1 MASAEAAGPAED
13 GAGGQRRPS
22 SALERSAVLPR
33 VRGPQD
39 LRALTPAELRELA
52 DEVRVHLVESVARTG
67 GHLGPNLGVVEL
79 TIAVHRVFDSPSDTV
94 VFDTGHQSYVHKLL
108 TGRQDLS
115 TLRTRGGIAGY
126 PSRAESVHDV
136 VENSHASTSLSWA
149 DGIARARSLTGEGHR
164 STIAVVG
171 DGALTGGMAWEALNN
186 IAASRERPL
195 VIVVNDNER
204 SYAPTI
210 GGLAHHLSTLRVTRG
225 YERFL
230 DWGKQAL
237 RRGGTP
243 GRLAYGTLH
252 GVKKGLKDIVAPQG
266 MFEDLGLKYLG
277 PVDGHD
283 LEALERVLTIAKD
296 YGGPVIVHALT
307 NKGHGYAPA
316 LADVADQFHAVGVI
330 DPVTGAPVAAGG
342 APKRASWTSVFADE
356 VLAVAREREDVVGVT
371 AAMLIPV
378 GLHKM
383 AEAMPERVVDVG
395 IAEQHA
401 ATSAAGMAFAGLHPV
416 VAVYA
421 TFLNRAF
428 DQVLLDVAL
437 HRAGVTFVLDRAGV
451 TGPDGPSH
459 HGMWDLAL
467 LQHVPGLRLAAP
479 RDGATL
485 REELREAVGVDDA
498 PTVVRFPKGSAP
510 EDLPALE
517 RLGEPGSWGAPDVLA
532 RTGGDAGDD
541 ARGAGDEGADV
552 LVVAVGALAGLGLDV
567 ARRLA
572 PHGVSATVVDP
583 RWVLPVHPALVAAC
597 AQHRLVVVAEDGLRT
612 GGVGS
617 RLRDELADTG
627 VRVEVRCVGV
637 PVAFLEHAERS
648 EVLAEIGLTA
658 QDVARDVLGRVAAL
672 DGGEDERAGRP
683 APGAA
688 AGQRTRTDG

>member
-1 MASAEAAGPAED
+1 MVSAEAAGTADDGAED
-13 GAGGQRRPS
+13 QQRPGAAVARR
-22 SALERSAVLPR
+22 AVLPGI
-33 VRGPQD
+33 RGPRD

-52 DEVRVHLVESVARTG
+52 DEVRVHLVQSVARTG

-79 TIAVHRVFDSPSDTV
+79 TIALHRVFDSPVDTV

-126 PSRAESVHDV
+126 PSRAESAHDV

-149 DGIARARSLTGEGHR
+149 DGIARGRSLTGEGHR
-164 STIAVVG
+164 CTVAVVG

-186 IAASRERPL
+186 IAAARDRPL

-210 GGLAHHLSTLRVTRG
+210 GGLAHHLSTLRATRG

-230 DWGKQAL
+230 GWGKEAL

-283 LEALERVLTIAKD
+283 LDALERVLTIARD
-296 YGGPVIVHALT
+296 FGGPVIVHALT

-330 DPVTGAPVAAGG
+330 DPVTGAPVAAVGP
-342 APKRASWTSVFADE
+342 PKRASWTSVFADE
-356 VLAVAREREDVVGVT
+356 VLAVARERDDVVGVT

-401 ATSAAGMAFAGLHPV
+401 TTSAAGMAFAGLHPV

-459 HGMWDLAL
+459 HGVWDLAL

-517 RLGEPGSWGAPDVLA
+517 RLGETGSWGAPDVLA
-532 RTGGDAGDD
+532 RTGGSST
-541 ARGAGDEGADV
+541 DEASADV

-567 ARRLA
+567 ARRLD

-583 RWVLPVHPALVAAC
+583 RWVLPVHPALLEAC
-597 AQHRLVVVAEDGLRT
+597 AAHRLVVVVEDGLRT

-617 RLRDELADTG
+617 RLRDELADAG
-627 VRVEVRCVGV
+627 VRVDVRCVGV
-637 PVAFLEHAERS
+637 PVAFVDHAERAQVF
-648 EVLAEIGLTA
+648 EELGITA

-672 DGGEDERAGRP
+672 DGDPERPESATARRGPAG
-683 APGAA
+683 G
-688 AGQRTRTDG
+688 